1 MLIRKL
7 QFSPKKEN
15 YFKLVNFFLNIV
27 EYSFNAVKNCGVTS
41 LGVRG
46 ENSVVVIT
54 QKKIPV
60 NFFLLICFA
69 WFTFEITFNIIPI

>member
-1 MLIRKL
+1 MQTRKL
-7 QFSPKKEN
+7 PSSPKKEN
-15 YFKLVNFFLNIV
+15 YSKQVLKSLTIK

-46 ENSVVVIT
+46 ENSVVVVT

-60 NFFLLICFA
+60 NFLIE
-69 WFTFEITFNIIPI
+69 TE

>member
-1 MLIRKL
+1 MIL
-7 QFSPKKEN
+7 
-15 YFKLVNFFLNIV
+15 

-60 NFFLLICFA
+60 NF
-69 WFTFEITFNIIPI
+69 

>member
-1 MLIRKL
+1 MQTRKL
-7 QFSPKKEN
+7 PSSPKKEN
-15 YFKLVNFFLNIV
+15 YSKQVLETLIIQ

-46 ENSVVVIT
+46 ENSVVVVT

-60 NFFLLICFA
+60 YFLISTKNKIYF
-69 WFTFEITFNIIPI
+69 